1 VTKMKKKKEIEKPY
15 INIETSEMIENW
27 ERI

>member
-1 VTKMKKKKEIEKPY
+1 MKKKKEIEKQY
-15 INIETSEMIENW
+15 VNEETPQMIENW